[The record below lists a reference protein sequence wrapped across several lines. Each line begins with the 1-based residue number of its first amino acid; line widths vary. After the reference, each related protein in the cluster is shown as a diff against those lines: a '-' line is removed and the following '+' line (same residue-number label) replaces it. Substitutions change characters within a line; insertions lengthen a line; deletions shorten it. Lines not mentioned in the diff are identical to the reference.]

1 VPREKRTTKT
11 VAKRIDLNYF
21 KRPSRWRRWRFALS
35 VALPCLAVA
44 WLAAYGVARNSHAY
58 STGKMSPAHAVL
70 TRQCGACHISQA
82 GFFRAAATDHACL
95 SCHDGPIHHA
105 DQVFTPSCAS
115 CHVEHRGRMR
125 LAATADQSCTQCHA
139 DLRAK
144 GAATSYVTHVR
155 AFTSDGHPEFAP
167 LRAGFRDPGT
177 IKLNHAIHLKAGL
190 LGPNGTRVQM
200 TCDDCHRAN
209 AADQSWRFGAAPT
222 SQSQPASSPM
232 AASAPAGQMMPVSAP
247 RMFPPSYSPARAY
260 MQPISYARHCI
271 GCHPLLFDKRFTDSV
286 PHDTPEVIHTFL
298 VKRYTDYIA
307 THPAEL
313 REAKSTIAL
322 PAKPV
327 PISPRIY
334 TPQGW
339 VNTRVAEAENLL
351 WRKTCK
357 ECHALSSVP
366 PPPPVPAAPMM
377 MPAALP
383 KVAKSNIP
391 VRWFPDAEFDH
402 QAHRAWTCTTCHP
415 RATTSQATADIL
427 VPGEKTCEQC
437 HHAGADAAE
446 ARCFECH
453 AYHDWSRE
461 KPVKGTAHFSSW
473 MRRVRMPAS

>member
-1 VPREKRTTKT
+1 MPREKRTTKT

-21 KRPSRWRRWRFALS
+21 KRPSPWRRWRFALS

-44 WLAAYGVARNSHAY
+44 WLAAYAVARNNHAY
-58 STGKMSPAHAVL
+58 SSGKMSPAHAVL
-70 TRQCGACHISQA
+70 TQQCGACHISRM
-82 GFFRAAATDHACL
+82 GSFRASATDQACL

-105 DQVFTPSCAS
+105 DQTFTPSCAS

-139 DLRAK
+139 DLRAT
-144 GAATSYVTHVR
+144 GAPTSYARDIT
-155 AFTSDGHPEFAP
+155 AFNSEEHPEFRP

-190 LGPNGTRVQM
+190 IGPNNTRVQLE
-200 TCDDCHRAN
+200 CNDCHRAN
-209 AADQSWRFGAAPT
+209 AADQAWRFGGPPAA
-222 SQSQPASSPM
+222 QSPSSSSM
-232 AASAPAGQMMPVSAP
+232 AANATTAEMMPISTA
-247 RMFPPSYSPARAY
+247 RAFGPPSYSPARAY
-260 MQPISYARHCI
+260 MQPISYAKHCI

-286 PHDTPEVIHTFL
+286 PHDTPEVIHAFL
-298 VKRYTDYIA
+298 VKRYADYIQ

-327 PISPRIY
+327 PVSPRVY
-334 TPQGW
+334 TPQEW
-339 VNTRVAEAENLL
+339 VNARVGEAELLL
-351 WRKTCK
+351 WAKTCK
-357 ECHALSSVP
+357 QCHTLS
-366 PPPPVPAAPMM
+366 PVPGAPPAPIA

-391 VRWFPDAEFDH
+391 VRWFPDARFDH
-402 QAHRAWTCTTCHP
+402 EAHRAWTCTSCHAH
-415 RATTSQATADIL
+415 ATTSQETADIL
-427 VPGEKTCEQC
+427 VPGEKACEQC

-453 AYHDWSRE
+453 TYHDWNKER
-461 KPVKGTAHFSSW
+461 PVKGAARLSSW
-473 MRRVRMPAS
+473 MRNLGKPAS